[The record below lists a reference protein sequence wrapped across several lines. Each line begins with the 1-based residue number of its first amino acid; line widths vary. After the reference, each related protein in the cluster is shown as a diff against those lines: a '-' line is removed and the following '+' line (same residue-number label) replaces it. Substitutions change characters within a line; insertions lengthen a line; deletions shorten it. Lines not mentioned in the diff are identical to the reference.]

1 MGHCI
6 LLAEKHGTSVL
17 CVVSPIACHTMA
29 NENQGTDRE
38 SDVFD
43 VLKRYDIV
51 FVDHVQCLLKNLGY
65 KCLRSISSITDIPAL
80 ESFVRTIIYTE
91 DRFAKMTD
99 EEKLELFGKFFQH
112 NPTNFI
118 FLPGERAVLLSAVQ
132 IATKLLKTYETQYN
146 YDKSCSGKKRKGKTI
161 LKQNTENIC

>member
-1 MGHCI
+1 M
-6 LLAEKHGTSVL
+6 LAEKHGTSVL

-51 FVDHVQCLLKNLGY
+51 FVDHVQCFLKNLGY

-80 ESFVRTIIYTE
+80 ESSVRTIIYTE

-99 EEKLELFGKFFQH
+99 EEKLELFGKLFSSTIPRTSFF
-112 NPTNFI
+112 
-118 FLPGERAVLLSAVQ
+118 FLAKKQFYSLQ
-132 IATKLLKTYETQYN
+132 FKLLQ
-146 YDKSCSGKKRKGKTI
+146 SC
-161 LKQNTENIC
+161 

>member
-51 FVDHVQCLLKNLGY
+51 FVDHVQCFLKNLGY

-80 ESFVRTIIYTE
+80 ESSVRTIT
-91 DRFAKMTD
+91 
-99 EEKLELFGKFFQH
+99 
-112 NPTNFI
+112 P
-118 FLPGERAVLLSAVQ
+118 
-132 IATKLLKTYETQYN
+132 
-146 YDKSCSGKKRKGKTI
+146 
-161 LKQNTENIC
+161 

>member
-1 MGHCI
+1 M
-6 LLAEKHGTSVL
+6 LAEKHGTSVL

-65 KCLRSISSITDIPAL
+65 KCLRSISSITAGLDRSR
-80 ESFVRTIIYTE
+80 SFSDPITRSIN
-91 DRFAKMTD
+91 D
-99 EEKLELFGKFFQH
+99 Q
-112 NPTNFI
+112 
-118 FLPGERAVLLSAVQ
+118 
-132 IATKLLKTYETQYN
+132 
-146 YDKSCSGKKRKGKTI
+146 
-161 LKQNTENIC
+161 